1 MAFSDEHGSP
11 CYWLWW
17 LPQCLPAFH
26 GPPLPFLSGDAD
38 QGHSPRSPSVY
49 RQTCKMNTHG
59 ANRCPVISFHTNAF
73 TSDWELKETKHNV
86 GFSRVQLCTL
96 CDRHS
101 VKMQKSLRGM
111 TKMQKRVIISTRWKN
126 TKVTTCARQYRPKLK
141 VFMFCP
147 VEEVHVRTASNQDGI
162 TSNIYHS
169 IVHVQNFVDQLMRKT
184 N

>member
-1 MAFSDEHGSP
+1 MSTDP
-11 CYWLWW
+11 
-17 LPQCLPAFH
+17 PAID
-26 GPPLPFLSGDAD
+26 SGDCLNACL
-38 QGHSPRSPSVY
+38 HSMGLHYHFYQATRTRDTAREVLQCAHKLAKWTSS
-49 RQTCKMNTHG
+49 

-73 TSDWELKETKHNV
+73 TSDWELKETKHIV

-101 VKMQKSLRGM
+101 LKMQKSLRGM

-147 VEEVHVRTASNQDGI
+147 VEEVHVRMASNQDGI

-169 IVHVQNFVDQLMRKT
+169 IVHVQNLVDQLMRKT